1 MPKRPK
7 SPAPATEVLGDS
19 LILQMSAELRP
30 AALSQPAQQA
40 LHERILQNLQTQAP
54 EGTFTIRAAEMQWVK
69 AGPGV
74 EVKVLRKDAQRNDQT
89 VLIRMQ
95 PGSVVLGHRHT
106 QEEECLILEGE
117 IFIGE
122 HRLSAGDMHVARPG
136 VVHAPIRA
144 PRGALLM
151 IRSEMP
157 PSSYRIA

>member
-1 MPKRPK
+1 MRKPPKP
-7 SPAPATEVLGDS
+7 PAPASAVLGDS
-19 LILQMSAELRP
+19 LIAQM
-30 AALSQPAQQA
+30 AADLNSSTLSQSAQQA
-40 LHERILQNLQTQAP
+40 LHERILKTIQTQAP
-54 EGTFTIRAAEMQWVK
+54 AGTFTIRAADMQWRDV
-69 AGPGV
+69 GPGV
-74 EVKVLRKDAQRNDQT
+74 KVKVLRKDADRNDQT

-157 PSSYRIA
+157 PSSFRIA